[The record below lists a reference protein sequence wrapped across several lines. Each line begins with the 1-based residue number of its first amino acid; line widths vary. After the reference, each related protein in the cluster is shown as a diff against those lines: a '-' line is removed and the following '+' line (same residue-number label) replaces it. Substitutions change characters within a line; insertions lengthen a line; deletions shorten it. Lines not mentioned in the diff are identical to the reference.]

1 MVWCRVDGVKE
12 LRYGVTGEFLVIT
25 NCTVR
30 FYSIPFMRSS
40 FITSTNVM
48 IYFLQNY
55 TIRTVQCVLFDAGWS
70 TRNTLAGI
78 LSWYS
83 ARITKE
89 DVG

>member
-1 MVWCRVDGVKE
+1 ME

-25 NCTVR
+25 DCTVR
-30 FYSIPFMRSS
+30 FSIPFMRPS

-55 TIRTVQCVLFDAGWS
+55 TIRTVQCVLFDAAWS
-70 TRNTLAGI
+70 NRNTLAGI